1 MISARV
7 PAPRRERK
15 GGCIFLSPE
24 ATRFRGKTGAKLP
37 SEGGLKS
44 GAGPI
49 VATRTPRQEPR
60 RSGSTGVQRV
70 WERGFQ
76 ASFSKHGAVNAE
88 AICSSKRQLGF
99 PVSWTVRYATRSSSS
114 TRFRGVRDTTLPR
127 TELLSRQ
134 ADARSGLKRLLLT
147 DTPREKLTRRIK
159 VDELKD
165 QVRRR
170 VAAERFAW
178 RAQRATTFIS
188 DKVLSPAQERVY
200 ERTLA
205 LLEVWMR
212 SPQAHPQRSDS
223 TGSR

>member
-1 MISARV
+1 M
-7 PAPRRERK
+7 
-15 GGCIFLSPE
+15 
-24 ATRFRGKTGAKLP
+24 
-37 SEGGLKS
+37 
-44 GAGPI
+44 
-49 VATRTPRQEPR
+49 
-60 RSGSTGVQRV
+60 
-70 WERGFQ
+70 
-76 ASFSKHGAVNAE
+76 
-88 AICSSKRQLGF
+88 
-99 PVSWTVRYATRSSSS
+99 
-114 TRFRGVRDTTLPR
+114 RDTTLPR

-178 RAQRATTFIS
+178 RAQRATFIS

-212 SPQAHPQRSDS
+212 SHKRTPSDL
-223 TGSR
+223 TPREADDFIRELRGRQVRARG